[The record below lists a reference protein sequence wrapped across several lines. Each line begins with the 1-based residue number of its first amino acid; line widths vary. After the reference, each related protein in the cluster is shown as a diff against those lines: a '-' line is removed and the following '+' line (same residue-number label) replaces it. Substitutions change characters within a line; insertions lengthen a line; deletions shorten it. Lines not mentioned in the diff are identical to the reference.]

1 MAKKVLVIGA
11 VALGP
16 KAACRFK
23 RLEPDSE
30 VIMIDES
37 ELISYGG
44 CGIPYYVSGDVS
56 DAKELQSTTFH
67 MVRDAGFFRKAKGIE
82 VLTRTRALNIDR
94 SSRKVLVKELNSGRE
109 YRLSY
114 DKLVLATGSSPRKIP
129 LPGIDLDNVFSVSGL
144 EEAINIR
151 ERISKGAVGKAVVV
165 GAGFIGLEMAEALTD
180 LWGIETA
187 VIEIAPQILP
197 GFVSADMARMSQKV
211 MEDNGVTFYTDEKVL
226 ELTGQGK
233 VEKVR
238 TDKREFDADLVIMA
252 TGVVPNS
259 SLAAQAGIKV
269 SEKGGIIVD
278 EYMRTSDPD
287 IYSGGD
293 CVEIKNLV
301 TDKPGYFPLG
311 SMANRQ
317 GRVIGTNL
325 AGGEDTFSGATGSF
339 VIKLFDHG
347 VAGTGLSYESALR
360 EGFEAIKAFVVQ
372 FDKSHFYPEKDLMI
386 LEMVCEKGTGR
397 VLGVQGLSTNGDSLK
412 GRIDSVAVILPQ
424 KPTTKDIS
432 NIELAYSPPFNSAMD
447 ILNNLGHTAENI
459 LMGRNVG
466 LGPEEFAE
474 MWGDRDNQDV
484 VFLDCRDV
492 ENALELLEKYPD
504 KWKNIPNES
513 MEEHLD
519 KMPQAKNV
527 VLVCNT
533 GGRSYESQLK
543 LRKHG
548 FNNTL
553 NVYGG
558 MKLLK
563 KWGMDI

>member
-1 MAKKVLVIGA
+1 
-11 VALGP
+11 
-16 KAACRFK
+16 
-23 RLEPDSE
+23 
-30 VIMIDES
+30 
-37 ELISYGG
+37 
-44 CGIPYYVSGDVS
+44 
-56 DAKELQSTTFH
+56 
-67 MVRDAGFFRKAKGIE
+67 
-82 VLTRTRALNIDR
+82 
-94 SSRKVLVKELNSGRE
+94 
-109 YRLSY
+109 
-114 DKLVLATGSSPRKIP
+114 PRKIP
-129 LPGIDLDNVFSVSGL
+129 LPGIDLDNIFTVSGL
-144 EEAINIR
+144 EEAIQIR
-151 ERISKGAVGKAVVV
+151 ERISKGAVGKAIVV

-187 VIEIAPQILP
+187 VVEIAPQILP

-226 ELTGQGK
+226 EFTGQGK

-238 TDKREFDADLVIMA
+238 TDKRELDADLVIMA

-259 SLAAQAGIKV
+259 SIAVQAGIKV

-278 EYMRTSDPD
+278 ECMRTSDPD

-293 CVEIKNLV
+293 CVEIKNLI

-325 AGGEDTFSGATGSF
+325 AGGEDTFPGATGSF
-339 VIKLFDHG
+339 VVKLFDHG

-360 EGFEAIKAFVVQ
+360 EGFEVIKAFVVQ

-397 VLGVQGLSTNGDSLK
+397 VLGIQGLSTNGDSLK

-466 LGPEEFAE
+466 VGPDEFARIWE
-474 MWGDRDNQDV
+474 GRDNEDV

-504 KWKNIPNES
+504 KWKSIPNES
-513 MEEHLD
+513 MEENLD
-519 KMPQAKNV
+519 KMPQANKII
-527 VLVCNT
+527 LLCNT